1 MIVVKKRLVIEY
13 DVIEN
18 SVGIV
23 ENDLSTFE
31 AFGVI
36 EAAKQ
41 MIAERWL
48 DKTEGED
55 ING

>member
-1 MIVVKKRLVIEY
+1 MKKRIVIEY
-13 DVIEN
+13 DVIKN
-18 SVGIV
+18 AVGIV
-23 ENDLSTFE
+23 ENDMSTFE

-41 MIAERWL
+41 MIAAAWL

>member
-1 MIVVKKRLVIEY
+1 MKRRIVIEY

-18 SVGIV
+18 SVGIS
-23 ENDLSTFE
+23 ENDMSTFE

-41 MIAERWL
+41 MIADRWL
-48 DKTEGED
+48 NTTEGKD
-55 ING
+55 IDG

>member
-1 MIVVKKRLVIEY
+1 MKKRLVIEY

-18 SVGIV
+18 AVAVV
-23 ENDLSTFE
+23 ENDMSTFE

-41 MIAERWL
+41 MIADAWINT
-48 DKTEGED
+48 TEGRD
-55 ING
+55 LDG